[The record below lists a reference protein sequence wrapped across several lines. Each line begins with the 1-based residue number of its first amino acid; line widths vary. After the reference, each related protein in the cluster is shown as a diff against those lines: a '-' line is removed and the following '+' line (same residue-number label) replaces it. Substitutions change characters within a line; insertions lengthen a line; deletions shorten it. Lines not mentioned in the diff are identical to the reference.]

1 MYYLVDI
8 NMAKEANDFYYGI
21 YCDNTN
27 TLLYY
32 TNKEIVNKILG
43 NNSIVIK
50 GITKDIIVS
59 KIYDKNKFY
68 IDKPIIQEV
77 NFISFNDVVH
87 GNELPSGRR
96 IFGYYKCSYLS
107 LSAQTTF
114 NKLVKI
120 DKYVEGLNFWYKG
133 IHIIYKNKKK
143 GFIVDRTENWL
154 KDGMTNEKFIFILN
168 ELSSIYP
175 IVGFY
180 RTLLS
185 YCKSLDLTELKNN
198 NISILRE
205 FAWHNKSLKY
215 VNMGYLDLSK
225 IVDADKIFH
234 GDINLQIIDMRNCK
248 NDIDIN
254 SNLSFVC
261 GNSKKGLILL
271 LPKTAP
277 NLLKIVSAPKRN
289 DFDYCVFKYLGSLSS
304 DITYKDLLKKMDL
317 YKSKLILLEK
327 NNNSNIKKFLFCF
340 TI

>member
-1 MYYLVDI
+1 MYYLVDV
-8 NMAKEANDFYYGI
+8 NMSKEANDFYYGI

-32 TNKEIVNKILG
+32 TNKEIVNNFLG

-59 KIYDKNKFY
+59 KKYDKNKFY
-68 IDKPIIQEV
+68 VDKPIIQEV
-77 NFISFNDVVH
+77 NFISFNDQDH
-87 GNELPSGRR
+87 SKNFPEGMR

-107 LSAQTTF
+107 LSAKTIL

-120 DKYVEGLNFWYKG
+120 TKYVEGLNFWYKG
-133 IHIIYKNKKK
+133 IHITYKNRKK
-143 GFIVDRTENWL
+143 GFIVDKTENWL

-168 ELSSIYP
+168 ELSSMYP

-180 RTLLS
+180 RTLLA
-185 YCKSLDLTELKNN
+185 YCKSLDLTGLKNN

-205 FAWHNKSLKY
+205 FAWHNNSLRY

-234 GDINLQIIDMRNCK
+234 GDSNLQIIDMRNCK

-254 SNLSFVC
+254 SNLTFVC
-261 GNSKKGLILL
+261 GNPKKGLILL

-277 NLLKIVSAPKRN
+277 NLLKIVTTPKRG
-289 DFDYCVFKYLGSLSS
+289 YCVFKYFGSLSS
-304 DITYKDLLKKMDL
+304 AITYEDLLKKMDL
-317 YKSKLILLEK
+317 YKAKFVLLEN
-327 NNNSNIKKFLFCF
+327 NNNSNIKNFLFCF